1 MKTKLKLSIACAT
14 LLALPAVA
22 LGGSRPP
29 DDTSYRAGTNVVT
42 TTSGGRKVDVGV
54 AIYECRNQA
63 AFKLEGIRV
72 SRRGIYSFRGRAKN
86 VAGDAYRLSIR
97 GRFKNDRR
105 ARQRTT
111 IKKKRCEATERI
123 TLKSED

>member
-1 MKTKLKLSIACAT
+1 MSVRVKVGIACVI
-14 LLALPAVA
+14 LLVLPAVA

-29 DDTSYRAGTNVVT
+29 DDTTYRAGTNVVT

-54 AIYECRNQA
+54 AIYQCRNQA
-63 AFKLEGIRV
+63 AFKLEGIRI
-72 SRRGIYSFRGRAKN
+72 SRRGTYSFRGRAKN

-105 ARQRTT
+105 ARQRAT
-111 IKKKRCEATERI
+111 IKRKGCEATERI
-123 TLKSED
+123 TLKKES